1 MGDRAHVVID
11 RTDAIDDHP
20 PLYVY
25 VHDMGTRLP
34 EVVAKAL
41 ERVGPRITTERRRGR
56 LNDPAYTARVVVDE
70 VTAERMVNPWSSA
83 LDEANSCHYTGVGIS
98 TTLLDDSSGR
108 RVVVQY
114 DDARGGPP
122 TVKLVGYDYAT
133 MEYPAAEFI
142 DRYAPHQ
149 SAYDILMNRAGK
161 NESANADLLG
171 GAE

>member
-20 PLYVY
+20 PLYIY
-25 VHDMGTRLP
+25 VHDMGTVLP

-41 ERVGPRITTERRRGR
+41 YRVGPRIETEHTNGR
-56 LNDPAYTARVVVDE
+56 INDASYVARVIVDE
-70 VTAERMVNPWSSA
+70 VTAQNVVDAWNGA
-83 LDEANSCHYTGVGIS
+83 LDASNSCHYTGVGIS
-98 TTLLDDSSGR
+98 TTPVDDSSGR

-122 TVKLVGYDYAT
+122 VVKLVGYDYAT
-133 MEYPAAEFI
+133 MEYPVVDFM
-142 DRYAPHQ
+142 DRYAPRD
-149 SAYDILMNRAGK
+149 SAYDVLMRRAGAD
-161 NESANADLLG
+161 ERPNADILG

>member
-34 EVVAKAL
+34 EVVATAL
-41 ERVGPRITTERRRGR
+41 ERVSTRTKTEYTNGRIV
-56 LNDPAYTARVVVDE
+56 DPSYTARVVLDE
-70 VTAERMVNPWSSA
+70 VTAENVVNGWNTA
-83 LDEANSCHYTGVGIS
+83 LDESNSSHFTGVGIS
-98 TTLLDDSSGR
+98 TTLLDDSTGR

-122 TVKLVGYDYAT
+122 TVKLVEYDYAT
-133 MEYPAAEFI
+133 MKYEVEDFI
-142 DRYAPHQ
+142 DRYAAPQ
-149 SAYDILMNRAGK
+149 SAYDVLMRRAG
-161 NESANADLLG
+161 ADDRPNADILG